1 MIAPSKEPR
10 IRDWPI
16 GDRPRDRLREK
27 RPRDLSNAELL
38 TLLIGP
44 GNAQCTGLE
53 LARKV
58 LASVKGRLS
67 DLTKKSI
74 SDLMQIPGIGRA
86 KAGTIYAFAELS
98 RRRETE
104 EAAEKIQLSNAESCA
119 AYLRPM
125 FRDLDHEEFGVL
137 FLDQANHLIN
147 FEIVSAGGIT
157 ATYVDPRLIFK
168 KALSYNAVSVVV
180 AHNHPSGQTR
190 PSRAD
195 ELLTQRL
202 VEGAKYL
209 DIKLLDHII
218 VTEHGYFSFANEGMV

>member
-1 MIAPSKEPR
+1 MIAPPKEPR
-10 IRDWPI
+10 IKDWPK
-16 GDRPRDRLREK
+16 GDRPRDKLRERK
-27 RPRDLSNAELL
+27 PRDLSNADLL
-38 TLLIGP
+38 SLLIGP
-44 GNAQCTGLE
+44 GNARCSGLE

-74 SDLMQIPGIGRA
+74 WDLMQIPGIGRA
-86 KAGTIYAFAELS
+86 KASAIYAFAELS

-104 EAAEKIQLSNAESCA
+104 EALEKIQLKDTSTCA
-119 AYLRPM
+119 AFLRPM
-125 FRDLDHEEFGVL
+125 FRDLDHEEFGVI

-147 FEIVSAGGIT
+147 FEIVSVGGIT

-168 KALSYNAVSVVV
+168 KALAYNAVSVIV

-195 ELLTQRL
+195 EILTTRLL
-202 VEGAKYL
+202 EGANYL

-218 VTEHGYFSFANEGMV
+218 IAENGHFSFANEGLL